1 MSPAATELKISVQE
15 PKSWSRRVSI
25 TVPADRVNRTRS
37 AVTTQI
43 ASTVRMPGFRKGHV
57 PQRILEKQFAQ
68 SIEQE
73 TLDRVIQEAYR
84 EALEKEGLRPI
95 TQGMIE
101 NVHFHE
107 GQELHFDVE
116 FEVQPEVK
124 ITELTGLT
132 ATRPSEEVGEDEVD
146 SVLERLRDERGVWEP
161 RAEGEKPDWADQ
173 VLVEITPQ
181 AEEGGEEE
189 PETNTYRFV
198 LGEGQAIPDVEQAIL
213 TLAPGEEGDFTV
225 RFPEDFAD
233 ADQAGQEQHLHLKVV
248 SVQHKVVPELD
259 DEFARS
265 LGDFD
270 DLAALR
276 ARIGS
281 DLQEEA
287 KRRAEADVRGQ
298 IVGQILD
305 ANPFDV
311 PGSMVDR
318 YIDLMTGQGEEERN
332 KLTDEQKE
340 QISQW
345 REALRPQAEEGLKRM
360 LVVERIAEDQGLR
373 ASQDE
378 IDARVEEL
386 AATHGRTPSEV
397 WLQLEKTGQLQAL
410 ENEITEEKVF
420 DYLKSQNTVS

>member
-161 RAEGEKPDWADQ
+161 RAEGEKPDWTDQ
-173 VLVEITPQ
+173 VLVEITPK
-181 AEEGGEEE
+181 AEEGDEEE

-233 ADQAGQEQHLHLKVV
+233 AEQAGQEQHLHLKVV

>member
-1 MSPAATELKISVQE
+1 MSPAATELKISIQE

-95 TQGMIE
+95 TQGTVE
-101 NVHFHE
+101 NVHMHE
-107 GQELHFDVE
+107 DQELHFDVE

-124 ITELTGLT
+124 VTELTGFT
-132 ATRPSEEVGEDEVD
+132 ATRPAEEVGEDEVD
-146 SVLERLRDERGVWEP
+146 SVLERLREERGVWQP
-161 RAEGEKPDWADQ
+161 RAEGEKADWGDQ
-173 VLVEITPQ
+173 VLVEITPK
-181 AEEGGEEE
+181 AEEGDEEE
-189 PETNTYRFV
+189 PEANTYRFV

-233 ADQAGQEQHLHLKVV
+233 EEQAGQEQHLHLKVV
-248 SVQHKVVPELD
+248 SVQHKEVPELD

-276 ARIGS
+276 ARIGT
-281 DLQEEA
+281 DLQDEA

-298 IVGQILD
+298 IVGQILE

-318 YIDLMTGQGEEERN
+318 YIDLMTGQGEEDRT
-332 KLTDEQKE
+332 KLTDEQRE

-397 WLQLEKTGQLQAL
+397 WLQLEKSGQLQAL